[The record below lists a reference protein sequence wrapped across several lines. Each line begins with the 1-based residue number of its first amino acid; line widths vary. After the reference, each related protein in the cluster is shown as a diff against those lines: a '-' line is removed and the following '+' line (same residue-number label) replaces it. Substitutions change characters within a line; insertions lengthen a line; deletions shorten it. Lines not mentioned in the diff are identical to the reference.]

1 MYSTVVV
8 RAPPMAA
15 SIAHLGHDASIHCTT
30 LCSVQSRTSIVS
42 IHPVAGAIR
51 ANIEHVVLG
60 KTAAVELCL
69 AAVIAGGHVL
79 IEDVPGVGKTV
90 LARALAISIGAD
102 FKRIQF
108 TPDLLPGDV
117 TGIQIYNQETRQFEF
132 RPGPIMTQVLLADE
146 VNRATPKTQSALL
159 ESMDER
165 QVTLDG
171 VTRPLPSPFL
181 VLATQN
187 PIEFEGTFPL
197 PESQLDRFLISLSL
211 GYPTHQHELLML
223 ANQEIA
229 HPIESL
235 RPVTAVTELLQLQQE
250 RRAISVDH
258 SIREYIIS
266 MVESTRN
273 SPELQLGASPR
284 ASIALFQM
292 AQAWALIHGRVFVL
306 PDDVKAVAGAVLRHR
321 LVPASRLDGH
331 GDIDRLAGRLL
342 ARVAVPGNRG

>member
-1 MYSTVVV
+1 M
-8 RAPPMAA
+8 
-15 SIAHLGHDASIHCTT
+15 
-30 LCSVQSRTSIVS
+30 QSRTQVVPL
-42 IHPVAGAIR
+42 HPVTDAIR
-51 ANIEHVVLG
+51 ANVELVLLG

-69 AAVIAGGHVL
+69 AALVAGGHVL

-117 TGIQIYNQETRQFEF
+117 TGIQIYNQNSHQFEF
-132 RPGPIMTQVLLADE
+132 RPGPVMTQVLLADE

-171 VTRPLPSPFL
+171 VTRPLPTPFM

-211 GYPTHQHELLML
+211 GYPSRQYELAML
-223 ANQEIA
+223 AQQEEA
-229 HPIESL
+229 HPIDTL
-235 RPVTAVTELLQLQQE
+235 RPVATVAALLELQSK
-250 RRAISVDH
+250 RRAVSVDL
-258 SIREYIIS
+258 SVRNYIVS
-266 MVESTRN
+266 LVDATR
-273 SPELQLGASPR
+273 SSADIQLGGSPR

-292 AQAWALIHGRVFVL
+292 AQAWALVHGRNFAL

-321 LVPASRLDGH
+321 LVPTNRLNGH
-331 GDIDRLAGRLL
+331 GDVDTLTNRLL
-342 ARVAVPGNRG
+342 TQVAVPGNRG

>member
-1 MYSTVVV
+1 M
-8 RAPPMAA
+8 P
-15 SIAHLGHDASIHCTT
+15 L
-30 LCSVQSRTSIVS
+30 
-42 IHPVAGAIR
+42 HPTAEAIR
-51 ANIEHVVLG
+51 ANVERVLLG
-60 KTAAVELCL
+60 KTGAVELSL
-69 AAVIAGGHVL
+69 AAVVAGGHVL

-117 TGIQIYNQETRQFEF
+117 TGIQIYDQETRQFEF

-211 GYPTHQHELLML
+211 GYPSRQHELSML
-223 ANQEIA
+223 ASQELA
-229 HPIESL
+229 HPIDSL
-235 RPVTAVTELLQLQQE
+235 QPVATVADVIQLQ
-250 RRAISVDH
+250 RDRHAISVDP
-258 SIREYIIS
+258 SVREYIINL
-266 MVESTRN
+266 VDATRN
-273 SPELQLGASPR
+273 SPDVQLGASPR

-292 AQAWALIHGRVFVL
+292 AQAWALTHDRSYVI

-321 LVPASRLDGH
+321 LVPVNRLNGH
-331 GDIDRLAGRLL
+331 GDIDLLAGRFL
-342 ARVAVPGNRG
+342 AHVAVPGNRG

>member
-1 MYSTVVV
+1 M
-8 RAPPMAA
+8 PFHP
-15 SIAHLGHDASIHCTT
+15 IAE
-30 LCSVQSRTSIVS
+30 
-42 IHPVAGAIR
+42 AIR
-51 ANIEHVVLG
+51 VNVERVLLG
-60 KTAAVELCL
+60 KSDAVELSL
-69 AAVIAGGHVL
+69 AAIVAGGHIL

-117 TGIQIYNQETRQFEF
+117 TGIQIYNQDTHRFEF

-171 VTRPLPSPFL
+171 VTRPLPTPFM

-211 GYPTHQHELLML
+211 GYPTRQHELSML
-223 ANQEIA
+223 ASQELA
-229 HPIESL
+229 HPIDSL
-235 RPVTAVTELLQLQQE
+235 RPVASVDDVIQLQHD
-250 RRAISVDH
+250 RRTVTVDP

-266 MVESTRN
+266 VVESTRN
-273 SPELQLGASPR
+273 SPDVQLGASPR

-292 AQAWALIHGRVFVL
+292 AQSRALVSGRSFVV

-321 LVPASRLDGH
+321 LVPVNHLNGH
-331 GDIDRLAGRLL
+331 GDVDRLAGRLL
-342 ARVAVPGNRG
+342 AHVAIPGNRG